1 MLILTCIQHL
11 IWTHLQRVI
20 LFRKYVRAD
29 KDHNGVNSDTSGVV
43 NSTLISIHRSMIVE
57 DGYRQLSQLSNRAL
71 KGVIRV
77 KFINEQVSESSHI
90 QLLAPFVIL
99 GFGRGRNRSRR
110 CV

>member
-1 MLILTCIQHL
+1 
-11 IWTHLQRVI
+11 
-20 LFRKYVRAD
+20 
-29 KDHNGVNSDTSGVV
+29 
-43 NSTLISIHRSMIVE
+43 MIVE

-99 GFGRGRNRSRR
+99 GFG
-110 CV
+110 